1 VLLNR
6 FIPSVI
12 FPTIL
17 LINLADPESAS
28 AQGIR
33 RPEIKLPE
41 LLEKPLK
48 EPFRKNEPVE
58 KPLERIEPPPSDVEV
73 LLRSGQEEQAR
84 AKIAEEVLKG
94 VDSLRDT
101 QRLPSPIVM
110 QVHARTDAVHSL
122 FLSSR
127 SQSLVELE
135 KIDLSESEVADIL
148 ARNATAELKKQTGPK
163 IEIELLTGK
172 VKFNRTFGAG
182 EGRGGV
188 KVKLGEIDFFKVVKT
203 IAKSYVACFVAT
215 KVSANV
221 ERGQNSVEK
230 NPVEKNAVEKNAV
243 EKCLD
248 AVLKLAKVL
257 ILKEI
262 LGLPENQPIA
272 GAAEKGD

>member
-1 VLLNR
+1 
-6 FIPSVI
+6 
-12 FPTIL
+12 
-17 LINLADPESAS
+17 
-28 AQGIR
+28 
-33 RPEIKLPE
+33 
-41 LLEKPLK
+41 
-48 EPFRKNEPVE
+48 
-58 KPLERIEPPPSDVEV
+58 
-73 LLRSGQEEQAR
+73 
-84 AKIAEEVLKG
+84 
-94 VDSLRDT
+94 
-101 QRLPSPIVM
+101 
-110 QVHARTDAVHSL
+110 
-122 FLSSR
+122 
-127 SQSLVELE
+127 
-135 KIDLSESEVADIL
+135 
-148 ARNATAELKKQTGPK
+148 
-163 IEIELLTGK
+163 

-230 NPVEKNAVEKNAV
+230 NPVEKNAVEK
-243 EKCLD
+243 CLD